1 MTACD
6 VLKFHTTGND
16 KEELISIMKTYSFE
30 EEPEQPAQKKRKVK
44 RTVSET
50 ALQQEMIADDE
61 VPPLPPPLQL
71 PSLASA
77 RPPSSNNSST
87 ATFSSSSSSSGPLN
101 NVNSSSKNSNN
112 SSSELFTSD
121 NSSSGPLSNNS
132 STIPVSNNSSSSS
145 YSGPL
150 NHVNSSLRQFSG
162 DSYSEPFNGNNSS
175 GPLSSNNSYTTLLN
189 STSSS
194 TWSYNNAN
202 NYSRQFSGNS
212 YSEPFNGNNSS
223 GPLSSNN
230 SYTTLFNSNSSS
242 TGPCNNYSRQFSGDN
257 GSSGP
262 LNNSTTPHV
271 HFSAG
276 GNDFSSYPPSYYG
289 TDQYNPHFTATW
301 PPSAMAEIKQF
312 IHAELFKVEER
323 VRQLEEASAGTS
335 NASNFRDEGNSVLPP
350 ALHSLTREQK
360 LTIDMILSS
369 KGSWTVVM
377 RKILLV
383 VFGQAT
389 LAESCAVGRTNANS
403 QPLNTQKLTAVKGI
417 DMHVAI
423 NLYYIH
429 FHAELMFKSFPG
441 EKISEG
447 AMNVIVNSA
456 CSGARRAQKH

>member
-1 MTACD
+1 MFCGLCMTACD

-16 KEELISIMKTYSFE
+16 KEELISIMKTYGFE
-30 EEPEQPAQKKRKVK
+30 EEPEQPAQKKRKVR

-50 ALQQEMIADDE
+50 ALQQEMMADDE

-77 RPPSSNNSST
+77 TPPSSNNSST
-87 ATFSSSSSSSGPLN
+87 ATFNSNSSSSGPLN
-101 NVNSSSKNSNN
+101 NVNSSSKNGNN

-121 NSSSGPLSNNS
+121 NSSPGPLSNNNS
-132 STIPVSNNSSSSS
+132 STTPVNSNSSSSSS

-150 NHVNSSLRQFSG
+150 NDVNSSL
-162 DSYSEPFNGNNSS
+162 
-175 GPLSSNNSYTTLLN
+175 
-189 STSSS
+189 
-194 TWSYNNAN
+194 
-202 NYSRQFSGNS
+202 RQFSGNS
-212 YSEPFNGNNSS
+212 YSEPFNVNNSS

-242 TGPCNNYSRQFSGDN
+242 TGPCNNANNYSRQFSGDN

-301 PPSAMAEIKQF
+301 PPSVMAEIKQF
-312 IHAELFKVEER
+312 IHAELFKLEER

-335 NASNFRDEGNSVLPP
+335 NASNFRDEENSVLPP
-350 ALHSLTREQK
+350 VLPPVLHSLTRERK

-377 RKILLV
+377 WKILLV

-403 QPLNTQKLTAVKGI
+403 QPLNTQKLTVVKGI

-423 NLYYIH
+423 NLHYIH

-447 AMNVIVNSA
+447 AMNVIINSA
-456 CSGARRAQKH
+456 FSGARRAQKH